1 VTSGDS
7 TFSATGNPIRDA
19 ARTASSAV
27 RAASGT
33 ATGRPSECSIR
44 LLSISVRTV
53 RPLERADDITDET
66 MESVTLVAYSRAEEL
81 FEPPAG
87 CSGMPPRAAL
97 ERIRAAAPAIA
108 VWRDGMPPAASAL
121 RSPSG
126 VYDMVLGINRAT
138 VRLS

>member
-1 VTSGDS
+1 
-7 TFSATGNPIRDA
+7 
-19 ARTASSAV
+19 
-27 RAASGT
+27 
-33 ATGRPSECSIR
+33 
-44 LLSISVRTV
+44 
-53 RPLERADDITDET
+53 
-66 MESVTLVAYSRAEEL
+66 MESVTLVAYSRAEQL

-97 ERIRAAAPAIA
+97 ERIRAAAAIA

-126 VYDMVLGINRAT
+126 VYDVVLGINRAT

>member
-1 VTSGDS
+1 
-7 TFSATGNPIRDA
+7 
-19 ARTASSAV
+19 
-27 RAASGT
+27 
-33 ATGRPSECSIR
+33 
-44 LLSISVRTV
+44 
-53 RPLERADDITDET
+53 